1 MNDYEVRAYQ
11 EVEDWKRKLLKPSS
25 LLNRMSKKV
34 QTKINAYYPEKIQNA
49 ITAAIKNMVKATLTG
64 SHLTTKKNQ
73 SYGLTLEE
81 KDRKMQEKIDT
92 YRKTAIVEG
101 AGTGAGG
108 LFLGLADFPLLLAIK
123 IKFLFEAAS
132 IYGFDTGKY
141 EERIFLLQIFKLAFS
156 SDEKRNET
164 MQIIESWETRK
175 TEFLD
180 MDWTEFQMEYR
191 DYIDFAKMMQ
201 LVPGI
206 GAAVGAYVNHNLLGR
221 LGETAMNCY
230 RLRLLTTPPQT
241 V

>member
-92 YRKTAIVEG
+92 YRKTAIVEVQE
-101 AGTGAGG
+101 
-108 LFLGLADFPLLLAIK
+108 PVP
-123 IKFLFEAAS
+123 EAC
-132 IYGFDTGKY
+132 
-141 EERIFLLQIFKLAFS
+141 S
-156 SDEKRNET
+156 SDLPTFHCFWPLK
-164 MQIIESWETRK
+164 
-175 TEFLD
+175 
-180 MDWTEFQMEYR
+180 
-191 DYIDFAKMMQ
+191 
-201 LVPGI
+201 
-206 GAAVGAYVNHNLLGR
+206 
-221 LGETAMNCY
+221 
-230 RLRLLTTPPQT
+230 
-241 V
+241 